1 MLPHQTHTPGQR
13 LGTGPRHPSVHERV
27 EHLTFALAQT
37 CHRRYGQMREELA
50 GLADPGAPGNAAAVL
65 GLGLVGDLHPLLAG
79 VLAPSGDPALR
90 GCSLVTLGRGQLTDH
105 GDLVAV
111 YGDAQV
117 PGEPVVGDAPG
128 EPGGRIRGVG
138 QVLLLPT
145 AWAPKGAAASG
156 PASASSAAR
165 TISDVVFVLH
175 RKPPSD
181 YLITR
186 LLHYIRFS
194 RRDRGHIPCS
204 RGSLPIPSNRPT
216 GLT

>member
-90 GCSLVTLGRGQLTDH
+90 GCSLVALGRGQLTDH

-111 YGDAQV
+111 DRDAQV
-117 PGEPVVGDAPG
+117 AGEPVVGDAPG
-128 EPGGRIRGVG
+128 EPGGRIGGVG
-138 QVLLLPT
+138 QIVLLPT
-145 AWAPKGAAASG
+145 SGATKGATSSG

-175 RKPPSD
+175 GKLPFD

-186 LLHYIRFS
+186 LLHYIPVNRP
-194 RRDRGHIPCS
+194 GWNHIPCS
-204 RGSLPIPSNRPT
+204 RGSLPIPSNRP
-216 GLT
+216 